1 MYIPLADQAKLFV
14 QFYSKAMLDR
24 NLQEVV
30 SKSYETDLQGIAKI
44 MDYGN
49 RAGQM
54 SVEDPHSRLWC
65 AGDGYRSEF
74 FELLAFRQ
82 PTATTIGTYVRI
94 M

>member
-1 MYIPLADQAKLFV
+1 M
-14 QFYSKAMLDR
+14 
-24 NLQEVV
+24 QEVV

-54 SVEDPHSRLWC
+54 SVEDPHSAAYGVL
-65 AGDGYRSEF
+65 AMAIGLSF